1 MNKLFLYSL
10 PLLWL
15 LTACGEHQSLESQ
28 PAAQQKPATSQS
40 HTINKAE
47 SQAAIAQMEPDFLYL
62 AALNALRDGNREM
75 AIELLTALIKKDP
88 GAAEPHLQL
97 VSLLMQS
104 GRIDEA
110 EQHIA
115 TLLSGTSLSD
125 EERQQLQLAQYRIY
139 IARGD
144 TAMTLEKLEGFL
156 HNHPDNDSARSMQAT
171 IFASQGQIDKALASV
186 AAGIRIKE
194 SSTLRMLEAQLLVRK
209 GDLTNARISLMRMR
223 KLMPDNDAATL
234 ILSDLASKSNNR
246 DEAEKLLQDFLLE
259 HPADMKVT
267 HALARLLIE
276 EKRLTEAIL
285 IYRNAAAHSGNSPEA
300 LRPLGML
307 YFQHGDYKL
316 AEQTFRQLLEMQP
329 DDNNRYYLAASLEA
343 LEQFDE
349 AQSQYEKIRPDTEMG
364 LQAQIR
370 LAAMD
375 IHRDHMDQAEVRLLS
390 ILKQRPNELDAH
402 LLLSSIRLSK
412 NQFRQLL
419 DETEALLEL
428 QQKLPPQLL
437 FNRAVAFEHFKD
449 YARVESTL
457 NRVLAHNPKYADAL
471 NFLGYTFAEQGIQL
485 DRAKE
490 LILRALQE
498 KPDDGYYLDSLAWV
512 YYKLGDFGLAVST
525 QEKAIQQIANDTIM
539 HEHYGDM
546 LWQAGRS
553 DAARQAWHKALELNS
568 DHPKELE
575 HKIKHGL
582 QSGK

>member
-1 MNKLFLYSL
+1 MNKLLLCSL
-10 PLLWL
+10 PLIWL
-15 LTACGEHQSLESQ
+15 LTSCGEHQP
-28 PAAQQKPATSQS
+28 PAAQPTATQTHQS
-40 HTINKAE
+40 TARPQTVTKAE
-47 SQAAIAQMEPDFLYL
+47 SQSAMAQMEPDFLYL

-75 AIELLTALIKKDP
+75 AIELLTALVEKDP

-115 TLLSGTSLSD
+115 NLLSNPAITD
-125 EERQQLQLAQYRIY
+125 EDRQQLQLGQYRIY
-139 IARGD
+139 IARGE
-144 TAMTLEKLEGFL
+144 TTMALAKLEDFL
-156 HNHPDNDSARSMQAT
+156 HNHPDNDAARSMQAT
-171 IFASQGQIDKALASV
+171 IFASQGDIDKALASV

-223 KLMPDNDAATL
+223 KLMPDNDTATL

-246 DEAEKLLQDFLLE
+246 DEAEKLLQDFLQE
-259 HPADMKVT
+259 HPADIKVS

-276 EKRLTEAIL
+276 EKRLPEAIL

-307 YFQHGDYKL
+307 YFQYGDYKM
-316 AEQTFRQLLEMQP
+316 AEQTFRQLLEIQP

-343 LEQFDE
+343 LERFDE
-349 AQSQYEKIRPDTEMG
+349 AQSQYEKIRADTDMG
-364 LQAQIR
+364 IQARIR

-375 IHRDHMDQAEVRLLS
+375 IHQDRMDQAEVRLLA
-390 ILKQRPNELDAH
+390 ILKQHPQELDAL
-402 LLLSSIRLSK
+402 LLLSGLRLSK
-412 NQFRQLL
+412 SQFKLLL
-419 DETEALLEL
+419 DETASLLQL
-428 QQKLPPQLL
+428 QKLPPQLL

-449 YARVESTL
+449 YAQVESTL
-457 NRVLAHNPKYADAL
+457 NRVLAHSPKYADAL
-471 NFLGYTFAEQGIQL
+471 NFLGYTYAEQGIQL
-485 DRAKE
+485 EHAKE

-498 KPDDGYYLDSLAWV
+498 KPNDGYYLDSLAWV
-512 YYKLGDFGLAVST
+512 YYKQGDFGLAVST
-525 QEKAIQQIANDTIM
+525 QEKAIQQIANDTVM

-553 DAARQAWHKALELNS
+553 DAARQAWHRALELNS
-568 DHPKELE
+568 EHPKDVE

-582 QSGK
+582 QGSK